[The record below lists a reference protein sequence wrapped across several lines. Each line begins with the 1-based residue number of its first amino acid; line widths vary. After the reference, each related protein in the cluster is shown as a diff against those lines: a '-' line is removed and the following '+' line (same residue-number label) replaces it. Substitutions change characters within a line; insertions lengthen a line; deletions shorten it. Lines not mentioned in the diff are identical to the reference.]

1 MTRPSDLSGAE
12 PEDPARRPGQPG
24 ADENPAPSAPE
35 IDRGAPIPGRHDD
48 RQIPLDLVRDR
59 ADPGADGEPA
69 APPALSD
76 GSTRAGPA

>member
-1 MTRPSDLSGAE
+1 MTRPSEVSGAE

-24 ADENPAPSAPE
+24 ADEQPAVPAPA
-35 IDRGAPIPGRHDD
+35 IDRGAPPPGRHDD

-59 ADPGADGEPA
+59 ADPGADDERA
-69 APPALSD
+69 ALPALSD

>member
-1 MTRPSDLSGAE
+1 MSHPSPLSGAE

-24 ADENPAPSAPE
+24 AEAAPGPSKPE
-35 IDRGAPIPGRHDD
+35 VDRGAPPPGRHDD

-59 ADPGADGEPA
+59 SDPGMEDEPA
-69 APPALSD
+69 VPPALSD